1 MERLA
6 QSTGYPITTGQ
17 GAQRS
22 PAFPAADPSS
32 PIKGRVCVAPH
43 STCDLHPWA
52 GVQLALAVLWGLIA
66 MGDRQGLRGQSL
78 SGHPSPRQD
87 SCDQELSPYSS
98 SGCLP
103 PTAPIPP
110 HSTPPQ
116 QHVLV
121 VPASAFLMASQQ
133 DGRTWLPENTLV
145 PILM

>member
-1 MERLA
+1 M
-6 QSTGYPITTGQ
+6 
-17 GAQRS
+17 
-22 PAFPAADPSS
+22 
-32 PIKGRVCVAPH
+32 APH

-78 SGHPSPRQD
+78 SSHPSPRQD
-87 SCDQELSPYSS
+87 SCDQELSPYSSS

-133 DGRTWLPENTLV
+133 DGRIWLPENTLV